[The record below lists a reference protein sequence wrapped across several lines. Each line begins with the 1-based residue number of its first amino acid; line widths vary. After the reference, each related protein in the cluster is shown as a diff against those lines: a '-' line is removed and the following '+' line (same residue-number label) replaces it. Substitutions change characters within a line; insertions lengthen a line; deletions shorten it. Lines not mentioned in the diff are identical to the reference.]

1 MSIGKGFFVASSVYF
16 YGYDEQ
22 PYTCLYENEDIVLFS
37 FPYQGYKRH
46 ALMQL
51 KDLRPE
57 EWSVE
62 AKAVHK
68 KALTS
73 LYRKI
78 ILDTESTGNYQHR
91 IPEGSKGFQADFSEL
106 AGRYSGQ
113 GIIGDFD
120 E

>member
-51 KDLRPE
+51 KDLRAE
-57 EWSVE
+57 EWSME
-62 AKAVHK
+62 AKPLHK
-68 KALTS
+68 KTLTS
-73 LYRKI
+73 LFVGVIKQ
-78 ILDTESTGNYQHR
+78 TEDGGDYQHR
-91 IPEGSKGFQADFSEL
+91 TENGNHLSETITTYGHL
-106 AGRYSGQ
+106 TGQ
-113 GIIGDFD
+113 GLMGDY